1 MILDHTV
8 DLKEMAARVAA
19 RPGQFAVDEYR
30 AAVQG
35 MQALI
40 DQLKAVAKTLNPQDS
55 DKAALSA
62 SVKEIEGLRARL
74 IRSFKGLSGV
84 DV

>member
-1 MILDHTV
+1 
-8 DLKEMAARVAA
+8 MAAG
-19 RPGQFAVDEYR
+19 PDQFAGDEYK

-40 DQLKAVAKTLNPQDS
+40 SRLKAVAKSLNPQDS
-55 DKAALSA
+55 DRADLTAA
-62 SVKEIEGLRARL
+62 VKEIEGLRARL
-74 IRSFKGLSGV
+74 IRSFKGLSGM